1 MAPGPLKRRR
11 GWDIQ
16 RFMAQPP
23 HPPLDWS
30 GKAPFPF
37 TRESTIRLDAE
48 GRFFHDGAL
57 VEHPGLA
64 HAMHTWISR
73 HPNDGRYVLENGWDW
88 CYLTVDDT
96 PFVIRAAHVDGDSL
110 IATLSD
116 GTTERLAPSGL
127 RVGDDG
133 SLRCEVRA
141 GAKGGPYPARF
152 DRHALVS
159 LGERLTEKDGGY
171 VLSIGGREHPIARA

>member
-1 MAPGPLKRRR
+1 MAE
-11 GWDIQ
+11 
-16 RFMAQPP
+16 PP
-23 HPPLDWS
+23 PRAPLDWS

-48 GRFFHDGAL
+48 GRFFHDGEI

-64 HAMHTWISR
+64 HAMHGWISR

-96 PFVIRAAHVDGDSL
+96 PFVVRSARLDDAGEGALEV
-110 IATLSD
+110 TLSD
-116 GTTERLAPSGL
+116 GTTEKVAPTAL
-127 RVGDDG
+127 RVADDG
-133 SLRCEVRA
+133 SLRCQVKA

-152 DRHALVS
+152 DRHALVA
-159 LGERLTEKDGGY
+159 LGEKLSEKDGRY
-171 VLSIGGREHPIARA
+171 LLAIAGRELVIARA